1 MFRTGSIVL
10 RRHCRTNMLTQI
22 GIIMLFWL
30 IGTAAA
36 KATGISVPGSIIG
49 LFLVVALLVTK
60 QISVHSVRLGAKW
73 FLGEMLLFFVPAVP
87 VVLDH
92 PELFGTLGL
101 KIVAVILLSTAI
113 VMAVT
118 ALFVDMV
125 YRYLARRQG

>member
-1 MFRTGSIVL
+1 
-10 RRHCRTNMLTQI
+10 MLTQI
-22 GIIMLFWL
+22 GIIMVFWL

-101 KIVAVILLSTAI
+101 KIIAVILLSTAI